1 MRDLI
6 SVLCVLRNS
15 SNRFKILE
23 PYRLSPLPVNPF
35 AGKKIKSEMFFLAGS
50 TGLTGSTGQPKEA
63 LDYF

>member
-1 MRDLI
+1 
-6 SVLCVLRNS
+6 
-15 SNRFKILE
+15 
-23 PYRLSPLPVNPF
+23 LSPLPVNPF